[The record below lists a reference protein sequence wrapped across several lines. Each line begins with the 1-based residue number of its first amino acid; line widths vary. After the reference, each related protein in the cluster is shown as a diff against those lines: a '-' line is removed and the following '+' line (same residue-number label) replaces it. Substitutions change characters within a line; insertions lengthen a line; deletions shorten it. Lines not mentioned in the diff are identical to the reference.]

1 MMRSAVGGLLLLCI
15 VTLGG
20 CQAFYEGFKMGRSED
35 CYRLAYPEQE
45 QCLQQVAGSYD
56 EYEKER
62 MVRQGKKDLP

>member
-1 MMRSAVGGLLLLCI
+1 MRFIVLGLSLLFI
-15 VTLGG
+15 ASLGG

-35 CYRLAYPEQE
+35 CYRLTYPEQE

-62 MVRQGKKDLP
+62 TARQRKQDLP

>member
-1 MMRSAVGGLLLLCI
+1 MRFIVVCLSLLFVLAS
-15 VTLGG
+15 GG

-35 CYRLAYPEQE
+35 CYRMAYPEQE

-62 MVRQGKKDLP
+62 TARQRKQDLP